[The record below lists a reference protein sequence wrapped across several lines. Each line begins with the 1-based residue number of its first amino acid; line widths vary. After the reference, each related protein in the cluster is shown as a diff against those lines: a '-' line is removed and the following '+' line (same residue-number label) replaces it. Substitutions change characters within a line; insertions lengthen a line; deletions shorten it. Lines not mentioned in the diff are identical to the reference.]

1 MWQTRCR
8 QPWAGRENPDS
19 GRPGIEDQAMNP
31 KAHQRV
37 LLTALALYLAGLAFI
52 GVWPTPVDRPLA
64 GLLRDVIDAVLG
76 HPLTAGIT
84 YLHVEGAAN
93 VLLFVPFG
101 VIVALLL
108 PTRRWWLAVV
118 GGALTSAAIETV
130 QYLALSQRQAS
141 LGDVMN
147 NTLGALLGAA
157 AIRIIR
163 THPARETTPPPSVE
177 PETESATDPATD
189 SFRRRSAMRTIAE
202 TADVADAAVIG
213 DGTRVWHL
221 AQIREDA
228 TVGSNCNI
236 GRGAY
241 VGPGVVI
248 GSNCKLQNYALVYEP
263 ARLADGV
270 FVGPAAVLTNDLR
283 PRAVTP
289 DGTLKGS
296 EDWDAVGVTVGTGAS
311 IGARAVCVAPVS
323 VGAWAT
329 VAAGAVVTRDVPDY
343 AVVVGVPARQ
353 AGWVGEAGH
362 PLKQD
367 DSGRWL
373 CPVTGRRYVENNGQL
388 APAEAG

>member
-1 MWQTRCR
+1 MWRTSCG
-8 QPWAGRENPDS
+8 QPWAGRDNPEFGPS
-19 GRPGIEDQAMNP
+19 ANEALAMNP
-31 KAHQRV
+31 RRGL
-37 LLTALALYLAGLAFI
+37 LLTALALYLVGLAFV

-64 GLLRDVIDAVLG
+64 GLLRDVIDAVRG

-84 YLHVEGAAN
+84 YMHVEGAAN

-101 VIVALLL
+101 VIVALIL
-108 PTRRWWLAVV
+108 PTRRWWLAVA

-141 LGDVMN
+141 LGDVLN

-157 AIRIIR
+157 AVRIIR
-163 THPARETTPPPSVE
+163 THPARETKPHPA
-177 PETESATDPATD
+177 PETAAEPVIRS
-189 SFRRRSAMRTIAE
+189 SAMQTIAE

-213 DGTRVWHL
+213 DGTRIWHL

-296 EDWDAVGVTVGTGAS
+296 EDWDAVGVTVGNGAS

-323 VGAWAT
+323 IGAWAT

-367 DSGRWL
+367 DAGRWL

-388 APAEAG
+388 APAAAG

>member
-1 MWQTRCR
+1 
-8 QPWAGRENPDS
+8 
-19 GRPGIEDQAMNP
+19 MNP
-31 KAHQRV
+31 KPRRGI
-37 LLTALALYLAGLAFI
+37 LLTALALYLVGLAFV
-52 GVWPTPVDRPLA
+52 GAWPTPVDRPLA
-64 GLLRDVIDAVLG
+64 GLLRDVIDAVRG

-84 YLHVEGAAN
+84 YMHVEGAAN
-93 VLLFVPFG
+93 VLLFAPFG

-108 PTRRWWLAVV
+108 PTRRWWLAVL

-141 LGDVMN
+141 LGDVLN

-157 AIRIIR
+157 AIRILR
-163 THPARETTPPPSVE
+163 THPARETRPHRPVE
-177 PETESATDPATD
+177 AAAESAADPAQR
-189 SFRRRSAMRTIAE
+189 SSAMPTIAE

-213 DGTRVWHL
+213 DGTRIWHL
-221 AQIREDA
+221 AQVREDA

-367 DSGRWL
+367 DAGRWL
-373 CPVTGRRYVENNGQL
+373 CPVTGRRYVEGNGQL